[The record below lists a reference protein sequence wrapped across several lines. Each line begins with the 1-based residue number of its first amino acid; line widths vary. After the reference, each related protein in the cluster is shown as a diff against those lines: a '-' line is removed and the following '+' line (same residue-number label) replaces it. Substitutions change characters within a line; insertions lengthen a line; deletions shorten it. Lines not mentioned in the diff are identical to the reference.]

1 MNGTTLAFYCF
12 AALLVS
18 LAGGT
23 CSAWFRLTHT
33 RLQIA
38 LSFVAGLMLG
48 ISLLHMIPHAAA
60 ETGSL
65 DAVVKW
71 TLVGFL
77 TLFFLQRVFHYHSH
91 DTPGQK
97 PAGVCSAGHT
107 HGHSHHH
114 HDEDSH
120 EHADGHSGHPDC
132 GHEAE
137 KPVVRPLTWVG
148 TALGLGLHSLMDGV
162 ALAAAVAAG
171 SDQSSWV
178 GFGAA
183 LAVILHKPFDAMA
196 VMTLVEA
203 SGCKLQTRRLIN
215 ISFALVTPLGA
226 LLFALGMGHNLMA
239 NEALLGAALAFCGGG
254 FLCVAASDLLPEL
267 HFHSHDRVRLSIA
280 LLAGIGAALLIGVFE
295 GDDHGH
301 SHGPAEP
308 KVPAIEVPHEN
319 HAEPVETDHSHEP
332 GEAHAH

>member
-12 AALLVS
+12 AALVVS

-48 ISLLHMIPHAAA
+48 IALLHMVPHAAA
-60 ETGSL
+60 ETASL
-65 DAVVKW
+65 DRAMQW
-71 TLVGFL
+71 ALVGFL
-77 TLFFLQRVFHYHSH
+77 TMFFLQRVFHYHSH

-97 PAGVCSAGHT
+97 PAGMCSAGHT
-107 HGHSHHH
+107 HSHSHHH
-114 HDEDSH
+114 AEDSH
-120 EHADGHSGHPDC
+120 EHAHGHGENEHC
-132 GHEAE
+132 EHEHERPA
-137 KPVVRPLTWVG
+137 VRPLTWLG

-162 ALAAAVAAG
+162 ALAAAVAAA

-203 SGCKLQTRRLIN
+203 SGCKPKTRRLIN
-215 ISFALVTPLGA
+215 ISFALITPLGA
-226 LLFALGMGHNLMA
+226 LLFALGMGNMLMA

-267 HFHSHDRVRLSIA
+267 HFHSHDRGRLSIA

-301 SHGPAEP
+301 SHGPAES
-308 KVPAIEVPHEN
+308 KVPPIEVPHDS

>member
-97 PAGVCSAGHT
+97 PAGGCAAGHS
-107 HGHSHHH
+107 HGHSHHEGH
-114 HDEDSH
+114 SHGHGHDEH
-120 EHADGHSGHPDC
+120 H
-132 GHEAE
+132 E
-137 KPVVRPLTWVG
+137 KPAIRPLTWVG

-171 SDQSSWV
+171 SDQSGWV

-203 SGCKLQTRRLIN
+203 SGCKPQTRRLIN

-226 LLFALGMGHNLMA
+226 LLFALGMGKMLMA

-301 SHGPAEP
+301 GHGPAES
-308 KVPAIEVPHEN
+308 KVPAIEVPHDS

>member
-97 PAGVCSAGHT
+97 PTGVCAAGHS
-107 HGHSHHH
+107 HGHSHHEGH
-114 HDEDSH
+114 SHGHGHDEH
-120 EHADGHSGHPDC
+120 H
-132 GHEAE
+132 E
-137 KPVVRPLTWVG
+137 KPAIRPLTWVG

-171 SDQSSWV
+171 SDQSGWV

-203 SGCKLQTRRLIN
+203 SGCKPQTRRLIN

-226 LLFALGMGHNLMA
+226 LLFALGMGKMLMA

-301 SHGPAEP
+301 GHGPAES